1 MEVLYFIFGIGFG
14 YCLCSVL
21 YLFDMENEKKKHK
34 EELERAYKEGYAA
47 GQAPKMIEDIREIL
61 QKGENDDRD
70 N

>member
-34 EELERAYKEGYAA
+34 EELERAYKEGFDA
-47 GQAPKMIEDIREIL
+47 GQAPKIIEDIREIL
-61 QKGENDDRD
+61 HKGANDDRD